1 MDLSKCSYKFYLDKD
16 GKPVI
21 EAGDAEC
28 QLYAIKALQGNEV
41 TVTIA
46 GVKAGAEPTES

>member
-1 MDLSKCSYKFYLDKD
+1 MDLNKCDYKFYLDKD

-21 EAGDAEC
+21 EAGNAEC
-28 QLYAIKALQGNEV
+28 LLHATKALQGNEV

-46 GVKAGAEPTES
+46 GVKAEPAPVAD